1 MQNEPTLAIDPR
13 HQRVGLR
20 VQRLLR
26 RAHRRDAWA
35 GFYHSTDGG
44 STWPDSLLPGYGGDT
59 SAEGLSSPLHQLVA
73 AGALAAGDP
82 VMSWDGQGDLFYMGN
97 NFNRGTENGASGGTR
112 ENTGDIWVAT
122 YAPGTGAHSDGSRY
136 VRTVILA
143 QNTFGRGIPTTRPT

>member
-1 MQNEPTLAIDPR
+1 M
-13 HQRVGLR
+13 GLR

-97 NFNRGTENGASGGTR
+97 NFNRGIENGVSGRFRDNVGS
-112 ENTGDIWVAT
+112 IWVAT